1 MSKLT
6 AAYLAGFVDG
16 EGHIS
21 IYPYVHKDRDNKVYY
36 KVNFKVC
43 NTNKELIE
51 SFKASYGGW
60 IYTQNKSLYH
70 AKHKTL
76 YTWSLDSKNAELV
89 LQTIYPYLRI
99 KKRQCELVLERIRL
113 SYKKDDGSSQRV
125 IDIYNEL
132 KAMNTRGKPLHVER
146 LTEETSKEEVIV

>member
-21 IYPYVHKDRDNKVYY
+21 IYPYVRKDRNNQVYY

-43 NTNKELIE
+43 NTNKEIIE

-60 IYTQNKSLYH
+60 IYTQNKDNFD
-70 AKHKTL
+70 HKTL
-76 YTWSLDSKNAELV
+76 YTWSLDSINAEKV
-89 LQTIYPYLRI
+89 LMIIYPFLRI
-99 KKRQCELVLERIRL
+99 KRRQCELVLERIRL
-113 SYKKDDGSSQRV
+113 KNKTDEISLKRI

-132 KAMNTRGKPLHVER
+132 KLLNKRGNSVQVER
-146 LTEETSKEEVIV
+146 LSEKTSKGDAIV